1 MFGADQA
8 NNFNMQNSGTLSET
22 IRLPDDMV
30 GLIIG
35 RGGENIMKMQRE
47 TGCRIQIT
55 QSIPGTK
62 ERPCT
67 LSGTQEQIE
76 VCKNMLDEIVARS
89 KANGMTSGSIQPGF
103 GNMGGM
109 GDGQQ
114 QGLGEETVELQI
126 PPERC
131 GLVIGKGGETI
142 KMLQTSLQVKML
154 LIQDSV
160 ECHGISK
167 PLRISG
173 EKQKVQNAVNAINQM
188 LQQREAQV
196 QGQAMGRSNN
206 GMNGGGFGGDN
217 VMKIQVPKNAVGVV
231 IGKGGEMIN
240 QIQGQTGTR
249 VQFKPE
255 DQHAPERECTIS
267 GMKEGVDQAV
277 RRIQDLINQ
286 VQERDGNSGGNYGG
300 NFGHWE
306 APNMQGNMGNQTTEE
321 HLVPANRT
329 GLVIGK
335 GGETIKQINA
345 QSGARAQIVKDP
357 PANSDP
363 NYKIFNIKG
372 TPEQIKMCRQLI
384 QEKVDGNMGSS
395 SHSNSGSN
403 NFTTQQFGGQFQQPA
418 AAMSNQFGGQFNGGF
433 QQQQQQQT
441 PQWAPTPQPNPAA
454 ANSGAL
460 GGGPLVVDYSK
471 QWAEYFKNTGQVQ
484 EAARMMAGA
493 GGDNRT
499 QQAAAAQAAAAQA
512 AAAPQAAAA
521 GQTDYTAQW
530 AEYYRQLALQQQQ
543 FGVQQQPPQ

>member
-1 MFGADQA
+1 MFAGDQA
-8 NNFNMQNSGTLSET
+8 NNFNMQSSGTLSET

-89 KANGMTSGSIQPGF
+89 KASGMTNGSIQPGF
-103 GNMGGM
+103 NGMGGM

-114 QGLGEETVELQI
+114 PSGPSGQGEETVEMSI
-126 PPERC
+126 PAERC

-160 ECHGISK
+160 ECHGMPK

-173 EKQKVQNAVNAINQM
+173 EKQKVQNAVNAITQM
-188 LQQREAQV
+188 LQQRDAQV
-196 QGQAMGRSNN
+196 QGQTGRNN
-206 GMNGGGFGGDN
+206 MGGGFGEQ
-217 VMKIQVPKNAVGVV
+217 VTKIQVPKNAVGVV

-240 QIQGQTGTR
+240 QIQGQTMTR

-255 DQHAPERECTIS
+255 DQHAMERECTIS
-267 GMKEGVDQAV
+267 GNKDGVDQAV

-306 APNMQGNMGNQTTEE
+306 APNMQGGMGNQITEE

-357 PANSDP
+357 PPSSDP

-384 QEKVDGNMGSS
+384 QEKVDGNMGGGNHGNGNNSF
-395 SHSNSGSN
+395 SN
-403 NFTTQQFGGQFQQPA
+403 QQFGGQFQQPQPA
-418 AAMSNQFGGQFNGGF
+418 VAMSTGQFGQFNGGF

-441 PQWAPTPQPNPAA
+441 PQWAPTAQPNPAA
-454 ANSGAL
+454 A
-460 GGGPLVVDYSK
+460 PQVDYSK
-471 QWAEYFKNTGQVQ
+471 QWAEYFKSTGQVQ
-484 EAARMMAGA
+484 EAARMMAG
-493 GGDNRT
+493 GDNRAP
-499 QQAAAAQAAAAQA
+499 QQPGAAQPGQ
-512 AAAPQAAAA
+512 PGGQ
-521 GQTDYTAQW
+521 QTDYTAQW
-530 AEYYRQLALQQQQ
+530 QEYYRQLALQQQQ
-543 FGVQQQPPQ
+543 FGVQQPPQQ